1 MYSSSF
7 IESAN
12 VALLYCVACCGVSLI
27 PLLLLRVYSKTAL
40 EETDE
45 VPAGPYL
52 TSSKG
57 IKDLMFS
64 VWAGEFSSS

>member
-1 MYSSSF
+1 
-7 IESAN
+7 
-12 VALLYCVACCGVSLI
+12 VSLI

-45 VPAGPYL
+45 LPAGPYF

-57 IKDLMFS
+57 IRDLRFS
-64 VWAGEFSSS
+64 VWAGEFNSNWLEGRGY